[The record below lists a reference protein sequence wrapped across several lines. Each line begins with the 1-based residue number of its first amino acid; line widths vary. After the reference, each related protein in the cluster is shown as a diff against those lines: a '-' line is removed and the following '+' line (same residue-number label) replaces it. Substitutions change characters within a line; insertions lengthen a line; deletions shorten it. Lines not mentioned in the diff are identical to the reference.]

1 MQLTGNHILN
11 APTGRIWTILMDPD
25 RLARIVPGVSKLER
39 ISDNSFRSIL
49 NIRIGPMSG
58 SFTGQ
63 LQLEDIVENQSF
75 TIKAQQDSKVGKAD
89 ADVKLKLSSVDAM
102 RSSLTFSGDVKIYG
116 LLATMGQ
123 RVIGGVANTLTKEFF
138 NNLEK
143 ELQVQE

>member
-11 APTGRIWTILMDPD
+11 APTGKVWEILMDPG

-39 ISDNSFRSIL
+39 ISGNSFRSIL

-58 SFTGQ
+58 SFTGH

-89 ADVKLKLSSVDAM
+89 ADVKLMLSPVDSL
-102 RSSLTFSGDVKIYG
+102 RSALTFSGDVKIYG
-116 LLATMGQ
+116 MLATMGQ